1 MSMEGQCVKNNTVL
15 SAYQNELI
23 SNYNLKDK
31 IVLFLVYFSIYN
43 DRKVLKK

>member
-1 MSMEGQCVKNNTVL
+1 MGMEGQCVKNNTVL

-31 IVLFLVYFSIYN
+31 IVLFLQFVTIEKYY
-43 DRKVLKK
+43 KK